1 MKKNI
6 AILMGGYS
14 SEYEVSIKS
23 GNVVYQH
30 LSKEVYNTFR
40 VVIAE
45 DNWYYLSDNDEE
57 IKIDRSNF
65 TLKLNNEVVHFDA
78 CFNTIHGTPG
88 EDGVLQ
94 AYLELLEIPQTSCDF
109 YTAAV
114 TFNKRDCIS
123 ILQLSLIHI

>member
-6 AILMGGYS
+6 AILMGGYA
-14 SEYEVSIKS
+14 SEYQVSIKS

-57 IKIDRSNF
+57 IIILNYELSNRWQLVDDADDSSL
-65 TLKLNNEVVHFDA
+65 LKSPTFKEKEKALFKD
-78 CFNTIHGTPG
+78 
-88 EDGVLQ
+88 VL
-94 AYLELLEIPQTSCDF
+94 
-109 YTAAV
+109 
-114 TFNKRDCIS
+114 
-123 ILQLSLIHI
+123 